1 MKKNENLFD
10 PSLDYQNL
18 KEKFNTV
25 LIIDDDPCYQD
36 LVALYAKNFSNKI
49 ITANSTEKALNYL
62 NKIDVNLIITDYFI
76 PDKNFGSGIVE
87 SLKEM
92 KKNIPVIIMSGDLD
106 NLKENDYN
114 LSKVNYFIDKP
125 IDVVKLYELV
135 KEIGA

>member
-1 MKKNENLFD
+1 MKKNETLFD
-10 PSLDYQNL
+10 PSLEYQNL

-49 ITANSTEKALNYL
+49 ITVNSTEKALNYL
-62 NKIDVNLIITDYFI
+62 KKADIDLIITDYFI
-76 PDKNFGSGIVE
+76 PDKDYGSGIVHTLE
-87 SLKEM
+87 EM
-92 KKNIPVIIMSGDLD
+92 KKNIPVILMSGDLE